1 MVLEAIKSIFPYQII
16 LILAL
21 ITAFLKFKWSPI
33 KWLLPWLVYCCV
45 IEIFISYYFMIKY
58 GSNYFIANLYS
69 FSTIYFFSSI
79 YLVKIKH
86 KSLKRLIAASL
97 FTWSLVMFNKIL
109 YMNYQCEI
117 ENKIYLSGLI
127 IVMFQILI
135 FLKETLNG
143 ESIRFFSN
151 PKLILAFSILIF
163 ITCSFPLV
171 AFLDYFLKNNEVAK
185 AYTDILDIGN
195 IILSLGYL
203 GAALCIKKTPPSTTS
218 S

>member
-1 MVLEAIKSIFPYQII
+1 
-16 LILAL
+16 
-21 ITAFLKFKWSPI
+21 
-33 KWLLPWLVYCCV
+33 
-45 IEIFISYYFMIKY
+45 
-58 GSNYFIANLYS
+58 
-69 FSTIYFFSSI
+69 
-79 YLVKIKH
+79 
-86 KSLKRLIAASL
+86 
-97 FTWSLVMFNKIL
+97 MFNKIL